1 MSAEPMEREVDDE
14 VEEESV
20 DESLKPCR
28 PRTVTLQMLLNVGI
42 LHPGKFMSFEYMDQR
57 FEGELL
63 TDGVI
68 KANESE
74 NTYATPTAWALACKR
89 LISDKKSG
97 SGWASVKYKGKKLDV
112 YKSIYFKQCAQRE
125 QEQQRDSSPT
135 EDDDEPK
142 TTLEVCK
149 KIFPYNAVANRNIE
163 HDLNNL
169 VESVPFASLGK
180 IQPFNIAIHS
190 ETLLMIDLHSHLC
203 ITEVS
208 GYLGG
213 LWDNAANT
221 VTVKKV
227 YPCLFTAQDAVT
239 SAAAEIERDIQKT
252 MIEDNLKLVG
262 WYHSHSTFDVQP
274 TLRDCDN
281 QLEYQLQ
288 LRGSTDAAYMPCVGF
303 ICSPYDKKSP
313 ALDSKMIAFWVTPP
327 AETKPLE
334 YGRPMMMVFNPI
346 PDKNFSDGFLARA
359 EMVVEYYRNN
369 KTLLDLNG
377 YFKDKITY
385 FDALKASLTSRIP
398 SNENKENFWNFL
410 RDLLKIKPRHID
422 ELDTPTQPMNNK
434 KDANPIMRELIEQK
448 GNSIPI
454 NLIPEPATALDVK
467 VPVASESS
475 PLLPPPPP
483 LLPPVDMVTSTTE
496 PN

>member
-1 MSAEPMEREVDDE
+1 MFG
-14 VEEESV
+14 
-20 DESLKPCR
+20 LGYLFF
-28 PRTVTLQMLLNVGI
+28 TVFFNI
-42 LHPGKFMSFEYMDQR
+42 FR
-57 FEGELL
+57 
-63 TDGVI
+63 
-68 KANESE
+68 
-74 NTYATPTAWALACKR
+74 ALACKR

-97 SGWASVKYKGKKLDV
+97 SGWASVKYKGKKLDA

-125 QEQQRDSSPT
+125 QQRDSSPT
-135 EDDDEPK
+135 EDDDELKPVP
-142 TTLEVCK
+142 EICK
-149 KIFPYNAVANRNIE
+149 KIFPFNAIANRNIE

-180 IQPFNIAIHS
+180 IQPFNITIHS

-213 LWDNAANT
+213 IWDNASNT
-221 VTVKKV
+221 VTIKKV
-227 YPCLFTAQDAVT
+227 YPCLFIAQDVVST
-239 SAAAEIERDIQKT
+239 GAADIEREIQKS

-281 QLEYQLQ
+281 QLDYQLQ
-288 LRGSTDAAYMPCVGF
+288 MRGNTDASYMPCVGF

-327 AETKPLE
+327 PETKPLE

-346 PDKNFSDGFLARA
+346 PDKSFSEGFLKRA
-359 EMVVEYYRNN
+359 ESVVEYYREN

-385 FDALKASLTSRIP
+385 YDALKASLTSRIP
-398 SNENKENFWNFL
+398 SNENKENFWNWL
-410 RDLLKIKPRHID
+410 KDLLKIKPRHLD
-422 ELDTPTQPMNNK
+422 ELDTTQPANNK

-448 GNSIPI
+448 GNSIPH
-454 NLIPEPATALDVK
+454 NLIPE
-467 VPVASESS
+467 VPPTTELKPPIPNEAA
-475 PLLPPPPP
+475 LLPPPA
-483 LLPPVDMVTSTTE
+483 PVALVPETGTTPMNTDSEST
-496 PN
+496 